1 MPHRFVVMVDGEV
14 REYAQFDHIPR
25 QIEHVIEFAPEVP
38 PPPHTD
44 AEHQEL
50 HQWEARFDEL
60 MQREQYH
67 ASSSEKR

>member
-14 REYAQFDHIPR
+14 REYADFDQIPLI
-25 QIEHVIEFAPEVP
+25 IEHVIEFAPEVP

-44 AEHQEL
+44 AEHDAL
-50 HQWEARFDEL
+50 HDWEQKFDEL
-60 MQREQYH
+60 MIRENDY